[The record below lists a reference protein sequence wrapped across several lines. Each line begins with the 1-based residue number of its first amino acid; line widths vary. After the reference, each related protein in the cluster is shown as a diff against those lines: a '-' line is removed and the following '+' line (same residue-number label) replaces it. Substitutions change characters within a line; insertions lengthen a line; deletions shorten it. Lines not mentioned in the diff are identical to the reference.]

1 MAVAFVLLAG
11 WIAFLYADRQAAR
24 RRQDEVILSVLERG
38 VIALSVPL
46 EKLEEA
52 EAAGNTADCLG
63 ETAKDTRLRL
73 QASFQGTRS

>member
-1 MAVAFVLLAG
+1 MPT
-11 WIAFLYADRQAAR
+11 DRQAAR

-73 QASFQGTRS
+73 QASFQGTRA